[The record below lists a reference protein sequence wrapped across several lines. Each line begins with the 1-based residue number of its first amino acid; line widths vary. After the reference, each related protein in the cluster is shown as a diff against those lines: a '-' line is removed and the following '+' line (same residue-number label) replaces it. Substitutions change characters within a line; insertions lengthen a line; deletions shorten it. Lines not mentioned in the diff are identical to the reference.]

1 MLHLNIVLQVPE
13 HTMGQQNAI
22 CLLSDGD
29 CLCLISF
36 QVKTMDIM
44 IEFHK
49 GILYGRIGMVTE
61 KQRSV
66 FPKTSQKWGVGGK
79 KQKPHKFFP

>member
-1 MLHLNIVLQVPE
+1 
-13 HTMGQQNAI
+13 MGQQNAI

-61 KQRSV
+61 NEEV
-66 FPKTSQKWGVGGK
+66 
-79 KQKPHKFFP
+79 FFPRPHRNEVQVVRSKNPTSSSLRNLQVKRRSLRKS